1 MEMQLS
7 IFWIKE
13 LESFNFGWKEFKL
26 SNLLDSL
33 KTDWSRIKC
42 YIHHAW
48 CEWYEL
54 TEKTVYFLSEKERD
68 QRLDFLNNYY
78 WTDIYWN
85 NVFWYYPCW
94 IFIQDSPEIVQT
106 FWDVFIYWIWL
117 IENSPEKMLK
127 LIEDKHIF
135 LKKQLKKTWQNII
148 NK

>member
-13 LESFNFGWKEFKL
+13 LESFDFGWKEFKL
-26 SNLLDSL
+26 SNFLDSY

-48 CEWYEL
+48 SEWYEW

-68 QRLDFLNNYY
+68 KRLEFLNNYY
-78 WTDIYWN
+78 WTDVCWN
-85 NVFWYYPCW
+85 NIYWYYPCW
-94 IFIQDSPEIVQT
+94 IFIQDNPEIVQT
-106 FWDVFIYWIWL
+106 FWDITIYWIWL
-117 IENSPEKMLK
+117 IENSPEKMIK
-127 LIEDKHIF
+127 LIKDKNIF
-135 LKKQLKKTWQNII
+135 LKKTIKKNLTKD